1 MMKTGVQIFIC
12 SPVFYCGI
20 KLTFSKIFFN
30 ISIRL
35 TLTHT
40 KMVRYLIPFIIIGLS
55 VKSQAQN
62 KDAADKKAYFLKQAS
77 IKACNCIDSLER
89 DKAKEDLNKEIS
101 DCIDKQVSSYN
112 LGISMTQVVEDLKK
126 EAIDQ
131 VEGKKK
137 KKKGQQPKEYV
148 LEAAEPGSRKYKERY
163 QELEYYLM
171 EHCEILKLAIGSDEE
186 VHANSVSNDPNAL
199 SAYNKGVE
207 AMKGNNFKAALP
219 HFLDAV
225 KFDSTFA
232 FAWDNVG
239 ICYRNLGEIDKAI
252 DAYKTSLFF
261 EPSGITPLQN
271 LAVAYTFKED
281 YDQAIVVY
289 EKITKVYPKNP
300 EGYFGLGRVYTAFK
314 NDLEQGLDYMCK
326 SYNLYTEQK
335 SPYRVDAETLMGA
348 IYQEM
353 KKQGKEEKFMQILK
367 DNNILM
373 EE

>member
-1 MMKTGVQIFIC
+1 M
-12 SPVFYCGI
+12 I
-20 KLTFSKIFFN
+20 K
-30 ISIRL
+30 
-35 TLTHT
+35 
-40 KMVRYLIPFIIIGLS
+40 YLIPFIIVGFALS
-55 VKSQAQN
+55 MQGVAQD
-62 KDAADKKAYFLKQAS
+62 KDTRDKEVYFLKQAS
-77 IKACNCIDSLER
+77 DKACNCIDSLER
-89 DKAKEDLNKEIS
+89 DKAKEDMNMEINN
-101 DCIDKQVSSYN
+101 CIDKQVASYH
-112 LGISMTQVVEDLKK
+112 LGISMSQMVENLKK

-131 VEGKKK
+131 SEGKKK
-137 KKKGQQPKEYV
+137 KKKGEHPKEYV
-148 LEAAEPGSRKYKERY
+148 LEAAQSGSRKYEERY
-163 QELEYYLM
+163 QELERYLM
-171 EHCEILKLAIGSDEE
+171 EHCEILKLVIGSDEQ
-186 VHANSVSNDPNAL
+186 VHEQSVSKDINAL
-199 SAYNKGVE
+199 AAYNKGVE
-207 AMKGNNFKAALP
+207 AMQGDNFKAALP
-219 HFLDAV
+219 HFLEAV
-225 KFDSTFA
+225 KIDSTFA

-353 KKQGKEEKFMQILK
+353 KTQGKEEKFIKILK
-367 DNNILM
+367 DNNISM